1 MRVRMSRPRWDSPGS
16 LLLPGHLS
24 KDIGQ
29 RMLEW
34 RRPDTYTA
42 ALSSWNGG
50 TEPLRDISQGVLLDA
65 ERPSQP
71 DPRAH
76 RSIHGAF
83 SSTVPRLLEGLI
95 GQLPLQHPQCAAP
108 RRARHLWIADPRY
121 AAIAIRSSSVSFAT
135 TPFINSTPAPFRWP
149 FCMSIQLPEH
159 IGGGPADDTG
169 ISQVPSSS
177 VRDRSRRV

>member
-1 MRVRMSRPRWDSPGS
+1 
-16 LLLPGHLS
+16 
-24 KDIGQ
+24 
-29 RMLEW
+29 MLEW

-42 ALSSWNGG
+42 TLSSWNGG

-108 RRARHLWIADPRY
+108 RRARHLWIAGPEICRDRDQVVVSELGDD
-121 AAIAIRSSSVSFAT
+121 AFHQLNTGALSVAVLHV
-135 TPFINSTPAPFRWP
+135 IE
-149 FCMSIQLPEH
+149 LPEH
-159 IGGGPADDTG
+159 IGGGPADDTRNLPESLQVLSVTDRAG
-169 ISQVPSSS
+169 YSLACVAGLISPSPFLMLPTGT
-177 VRDRSRRV
+177 